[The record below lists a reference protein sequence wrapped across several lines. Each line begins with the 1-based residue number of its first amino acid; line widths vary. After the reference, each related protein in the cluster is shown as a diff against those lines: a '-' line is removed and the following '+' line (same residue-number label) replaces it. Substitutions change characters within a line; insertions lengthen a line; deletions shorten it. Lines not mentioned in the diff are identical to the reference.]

1 MRILLITPMP
11 PDAEA
16 AGAIPVILHAQLVG
30 LGEHH
35 DLAIVTVAGPDA
47 RELAAVDRL
56 QSTGVELHVVRRVL
70 PVGRARW
77 RRRGRMAG
85 AWLRGPQPWR
95 TVWFAEPGVQRVLD
109 RLLARRAF
117 DAVAVEDNA
126 MAGYRLPAH
135 LPSILTEHEVRRP
148 RPLDLRVG
156 PPGDWPAWASR
167 EIDWRR
173 WPRYQRALWPRYD
186 AVQVFTERDAQGVR
200 MLAPDVVPRLR
211 VNPFGIVVPPRRTER
226 EDPDTALFVGNFT
239 HAPNVDAALWLGH
252 ELMPRLRAMGVG
264 MRLAIAGID
273 PPAPVRALAAPDV
286 RVLGFVEDVET
297 LIAQA
302 AIVLAP
308 VRIGGGMRMKVL
320 HAMAL
325 GKAVVTTSRGAEGLA
340 APPVAIVDGPHDAAV
355 ATARLL
361 ADDAERARLG
371 RCARDFVAEHHSARA
386 YARRLEQVYAFAMDH
401 HRVTRS

>member
-1 MRILLITPMP
+1 MRVLLVTPMP
-11 PDAEA
+11 PDAGA
-16 AGAIPVILHAQLVG
+16 SGAIPAILHAQLVG
-30 LGEHH
+30 LGERH

-47 RELAAVDRL
+47 RELAAVERL
-56 QSTGVELHVVRRVL
+56 QADGVDLHAVRRVL

-85 AWLRGPQPWR
+85 AWLAGREPWR
-95 TVWFAEPGVQRVLD
+95 TVWFAEPAVQRVLD
-109 RLLARRAF
+109 GLLARRQF
-117 DAVAVEDNA
+117 DAVVVEDNA

-135 LPSILTEHEVRRP
+135 LPSVLTEHEVRRP

-156 PPGDWPAWASR
+156 SPTNWPAWAFR
-167 EIDWRR
+167 EADWWR
-173 WPRYQRALWPRYD
+173 WPRYQRALWRRYD
-186 AVQVFTERDAQGVR
+186 AVQVFTERDAQAAR
-200 MLAPDVVPRLR
+200 MLAPDVAPRLR
-211 VNPFGIVVPPRRTER
+211 VNPFGIVVPPRRAER
-226 EDPDTALFVGNFT
+226 EDPGSALFVGNFT

-252 ELMPRLRAMGVG
+252 ELMPRLRAMGAG
-264 MRLAIAGID
+264 MRLAIAGVD

-286 RVLGFVEDVET
+286 RVLGFVEDVEA

-325 GKAVVTTSRGAEGLA
+325 GKAVVTTRRGIEGLA

-355 ATARLL
+355 TTARLL
-361 ADDAERARLG
+361 ADDAERTRLG
-371 RCARDFVAEHHSARA
+371 ACARAFVAEHHSARA
-386 YARRLEQVYAFAMDH
+386 YARRLEQVYAFAMGR